1 MSLASFDRP
10 MTPKGIQQGLP
21 ATMRAVRFDSAAGK
35 LELAEIPVPKAH
47 RDEVIVK
54 VAACGICRSD
64 LARIDG
70 FVQPG
75 MRVYTPGH
83 EAAGV
88 VAAVGDD
95 VRSWVPGDRV
105 VVAAGRECHACPECK
120 EGIGADN
127 CSDLRLMAVHYD
139 GAWAEYLVTSA
150 TALVA
155 VPDAVP
161 LEHAAVLSGAVS
173 TPYGAIDTAGL
184 RPAEAVGVW
193 GSGGLGTH
201 LVQLARICGASPII
215 ALDSRPEARERA
227 LARGADVALDPANK
241 RVASYIAEITRGRG
255 LDVAFDFVG
264 RESTFEQAQK
274 VLGER
279 GRLVL
284 VKTAPEGSLVEQWL
298 SDGEDGRTVI
308 GHTGY
313 RVRHLRDLVELA
325 ERGRLDVT
333 ASISA
338 ILPLARV
345 ADGLAKVR
353 SYEGNPLR
361 LLLRP

>member
-1 MSLASFDRP
+1 MKS
-10 MTPKGIQQGLP
+10 MIIQHGLP
-21 ATMRAVRFDSAAGK
+21 ATMRAVRFDSVAGK
-35 LELAEIPVPKAH
+35 LELMDVPFPAPQ
-47 RDEVIVK
+47 RDEVVVK
-54 VAACGICRSD
+54 VAVCGVCRSD
-64 LARIDG
+64 LARIDSA
-70 FVQPG
+70 VQPR
-75 MRVYTPGH
+75 MPVYTPGH

-88 VAAVGDD
+88 VAAVGED
-95 VRSWVPGDRV
+95 VRSWAPGDRV
-105 VVAAGRECHACPECK
+105 VVAAGRECHDCPECR
-120 EGIGADN
+120 EGLGSDR
-127 CSDLRLMAVHYD
+127 CSDLQLMAVHYD

-161 LEHAAVLSGAVS
+161 LEHAAVLCGAVS
-173 TPYGAIDTAGL
+173 IPYGAIDTARL

-193 GSGGLGTH
+193 SSGGHGAH
-201 LVQLARICGASPII
+201 LVQVARICGASPII
-215 ALDSRPEARERA
+215 ALDGSPEVRERA
-227 LARGADVALDPANK
+227 LEWGADVALDPANK
-241 RVASYIAEITRGRG
+241 RVASYIGEITRGRG

-264 RESTFEQAQK
+264 RESTFGQANA

-284 VKTAPEGSLVEQWL
+284 VKAASEGPVENL
-298 SDGEDGRTVI
+298 PSGAEEGRTIV

-325 ERGRLDVT
+325 ERGRLDVS
-333 ASISA
+333 ASISS

-345 ADGLAKVR
+345 AEGLSKVR
-353 SYEGNPLR
+353 ESEGDPLL